1 MSPPQQVGLASLGDI
16 PMPSRKQHQLRQ
28 RQRDTAQLLYDR
40 ATTARLLGNISN
52 VDRDP
57 IGKRWSVD
65 ADQAVRP
72 RKRQLDYRKLVILSR
87 SATSIEE
94 VLSVKGPPIAV
105 WPSTNKH
112 LQLVVRVP
120 YSAAVAIAT
129 RGQDGLGTGC
139 HHFVTPSSF
148 AITFAAL

>member
-1 MSPPQQVGLASLGDI
+1 VASIKPHRLVGQYYSEVGNSL
-16 PMPSRKQHQLRQ
+16 
-28 RQRDTAQLLYDR
+28 
-40 ATTARLLGNISN
+40 RLFLPLVQN
-52 VDRDP
+52 
-57 IGKRWSVD
+57 D
-65 ADQAVRP
+65 AYFGSD
-72 RKRQLDYRKLVILSR
+72 KLDYRKPVILSR

-112 LQLVVRVP
+112 LELDVVRVP

-139 HHFVTPSSF
+139 HHFATPSSF